1 MHWLYLLIA
10 IALLFGASKAA
21 GWLVVVLLVASLVL
35 FLAWMYGWVT
45 TRISRGARTDAQI
58 LSPEEL
64 RVMRE
69 QAAARKA
76 AGPSTPT
83 DAQS

>member
-1 MHWLYLLIA
+1 MHWLYLLLA
-10 IALLFGASKAA
+10 IGFLFGASKVA
-21 GWLVVVLLVASLVL
+21 GWLVIVLLVASLAL

-45 TRISRGARTDAQI
+45 SRISSGARADAQI

-69 QAAARKA
+69 QAAARKTS
-76 AGPSTPT
+76 GPSGPA
-83 DAQS
+83 DPQS

>member
-21 GWLVVVLLVASLVL
+21 GWLVVVMLVASLVL

-45 TRISRGARTDAQI
+45 SRIARGARTDAQI

-64 RVMRE
+64 RVLRE

-76 AGPSTPT
+76 AGQSGPT

>member
-1 MHWLYLLIA
+1 MHWLYLLLA
-10 IALLFGASKAA
+10 VGFLFGASRVA
-21 GWLVVVLLVASLVL
+21 GWLVVVLLIASLAL

-45 TRISRGARTDAQI
+45 SRISSGARTDAQI
-58 LSPEEL
+58 LSAEEL

-69 QAAARKA
+69 QAAARKTP
-76 AGPSTPT
+76 GPSGPS